1 MSESVINLVHFLYDS
16 SRHSFY
22 YKNGVS
28 MPSFPHYQQSL
39 VEFFQYLEHRS
50 MEKELIKILWKR
62 IPFTSRGKRIIKKMF
77 VNHTIVTKWKRTH
90 LICRMKLIVREVSFI
105 KIRTAY
111 QYEPWWVSGTDDE
124 FILFW
129 IVLNEEYNKF
139 SWIKYKIKP
148 EWVPGN
154 ELYYF

>member
-1 MSESVINLVHFLYDS
+1 
-16 SRHSFY
+16 
-22 YKNGVS
+22 
-28 MPSFPHYQQSL
+28 
-39 VEFFQYLEHRS
+39 
-50 MEKELIKILWKR
+50 
-62 IPFTSRGKRIIKKMF
+62 
-77 VNHTIVTKWKRTH
+77 
-90 LICRMKLIVREVSFI
+90 MKLIVREVSFI

-154 ELYYF
+154 ELYCF

>member
-1 MSESVINLVHFLYDS
+1 
-16 SRHSFY
+16 
-22 YKNGVS
+22 
-28 MPSFPHYQQSL
+28 
-39 VEFFQYLEHRS
+39 
-50 MEKELIKILWKR
+50 
-62 IPFTSRGKRIIKKMF
+62 MF

-129 IVLNEEYNKF
+129 IFKMKNIISSVELNAKSSLNECLGMNYTVFNKISPSGLLNICSLF
-139 SWIKYKIKP
+139 LKVRNFPFAIHYLCYPIYTP
-148 EWVPGN
+148 MY
-154 ELYYF
+154 LYYFSYF